1 MARRVYRSAQ
11 QWQSLI
17 AQFDQSELSA
27 ESFCEQHN
35 LGLKSFHHW
44 RYQFSVHIKRRPKTG
59 GFIELKPAD
68 RSAVKAPS
76 MSLHIGDKTRLEL
89 PASMPIEQLAQ
100 LLKAVASA

>member
-1 MARRVYRSAQ
+1 MARRTYRSAQ

-17 AQFDQSELSA
+17 AKFDQSELSA

-44 RYQFSVHIKRRPKTG
+44 RYQFSVHIKRRPKSS

-68 RSAVKAPS
+68 RCTVNTSS
-76 MSLHIGDKTRLEL
+76 MSLYFGDKARLEL
-89 PASMPIEQLAQ
+89 PAAMPIDQLAQ